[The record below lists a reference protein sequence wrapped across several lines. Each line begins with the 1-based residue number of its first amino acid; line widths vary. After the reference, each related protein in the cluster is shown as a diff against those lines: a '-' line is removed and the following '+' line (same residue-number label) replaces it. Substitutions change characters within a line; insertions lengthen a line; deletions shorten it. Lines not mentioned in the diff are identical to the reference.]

1 MIDLHLINVALAGLT
16 ISAGAAV
23 LIAAAVLTIAA
34 IGRRRTAARRV
45 QMAAAPARVPTRVEA
60 GVPAEEG
67 SRPGYARKE
76 PALR

>member
-23 LIAAAVLTIAA
+23 LIAAVVITIAA
-34 IGRRRTAARRV
+34 LRRYRTAARG
-45 QMAAAPARVPTRVEA
+45 QLAQAPAD
-60 GVPAEEG
+60 GPASAPGGMPVGEG
-67 SRPGYARKE
+67 SRPNQAHRE